1 MRDRHTLRALREGY
15 KGRAVYKIQEID
27 KRFRIIKKESK
38 VLDLGCYPGS
48 WIQYLTEKQCNVVGV
63 DVKNVKGL
71 KFKFIRKDVYDKDI
85 FEKLDSDFDSVI
97 SDLAPNTTG
106 IRDLDQERS
115 LDLCYRALEIA
126 DKVLK
131 SGGNFLV
138 KIFDNDQLKKFVKD
152 VEKRFKYARVFK
164 PKVSKKRSK
173 EIYIIAKLKFQ
184 S

>member
-131 SGGNFLV
+131 S
-138 KIFDNDQLKKFVKD
+138 KD